1 MLIWINHTENYPPCS
16 AQPPGK
22 DLNYTNIV
30 TSFLKNDDK
39 ILILKRS
46 DKVKSMRNLWAG
58 ISGIIEKDDL
68 SPLSRAEIEI
78 FEETGIKQEQIN
90 LLKES
95 QQMKIISPQY
105 KNHKWNIFPFLFK
118 VENPEIKLN
127 WENSEFE
134 WINPSNIV
142 NYKTVPSLDKILFNL
157 L

>member
-1 MLIWINHTENYPPCS
+1 M
-16 AQPPGK
+16 
-22 DLNYTNIV
+22 NYTNIV

-39 ILILKRS
+39 VLILKRS
-46 DKVKSMRNLWAG
+46 DKVKSMKGLWAG
-58 ISGIIEKDDL
+58 VSGIIEKDDS
-68 SPLSRAEIEI
+68 SPLSRAKIEI
-78 FEETGIKQEQIN
+78 FEETGIKREQIN

-134 WINPSNIV
+134 WIKPSSIV
-142 NYKTVPSLDKILFNL
+142 NYKTVQSLDKILFGL